1 MKMISDETM
10 VPDFSH
16 RLSPYTGH
24 NPKPMDPARLLKAL
38 GGSDENA
45 KYLGA
50 FPNKNGELWDV
61 WYVEEKKLLV
71 FDARTENRSFSKLA
85 QDMANETIRGSYG
98 DARPPSSP
106 ECAAGLLMLRLGEVV
121 PTAEQLAKV
130 EKSKGSNLYKDFVRW
145 GLIPE

>member
-85 QDMANETIRGSYG
+85 QDMARLLLEQGIYVIGFSY
-98 DARPPSSP
+98 P
-106 ECAAGLLMLRLGEVV
+106 VV
-121 PTAEQLAKV
+121 PKGQARIRVQISAGHSQQDLEKAVAAFTAVGKTLGV
-130 EKSKGSNLYKDFVRW
+130 
-145 GLIPE
+145 I